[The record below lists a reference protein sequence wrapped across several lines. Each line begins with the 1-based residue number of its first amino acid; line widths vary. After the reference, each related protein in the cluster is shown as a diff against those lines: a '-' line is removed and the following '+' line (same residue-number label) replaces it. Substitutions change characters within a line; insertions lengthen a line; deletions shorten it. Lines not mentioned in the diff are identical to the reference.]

1 MWYYLDAI
9 EFLVDDRT
17 STYYIE
23 VGKNYGN
30 KIYFDTKDEIREAYK
45 LVRDALKDSKITTPI
60 HRIQNFKQIR
70 EITNLLD
77 DKGISYTM

>member
-1 MWYYLDAI
+1 MWYHLDEI

-17 STYYIE
+17 ATYYIQ

-30 KIYFDTKDEIREAYK
+30 RIYFDTKDEIREAYK
-45 LVRDALKDSKITTPI
+45 LVRDALKDDKITIPI
-60 HRIQNFKQIR
+60 HRTQNFKQIR
-70 EITNLLD
+70 EIRDLLD